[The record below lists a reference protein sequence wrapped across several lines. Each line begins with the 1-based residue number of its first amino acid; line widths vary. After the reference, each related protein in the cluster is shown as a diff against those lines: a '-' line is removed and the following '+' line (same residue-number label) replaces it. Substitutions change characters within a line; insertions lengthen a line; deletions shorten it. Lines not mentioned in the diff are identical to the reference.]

1 MPLLTPTP
9 PSGALARVEPGDTD
23 DGIDPLHGVARHGAW
38 HLAALVVPGLY
49 AVLLIAYLLR
59 ALGPEA
65 YGIWAAATA
74 LVGYLTLLDA
84 GLSTT
89 TARAAARAVAGDA
102 EAIEQVRTAY
112 GAYAL
117 LGGLAVVIGTLVGTL
132 IPVILRLEG
141 SVAQEAWTVAAFL
154 ALDLGIVIGTA
165 GWMGTLRGTRRFR
178 EMLLVNAVQVA
189 VAGLFLIMLLPP
201 LGLVGAAAAQP
212 IGRLVGRSLAALIL
226 LRQVSWFRAR
236 PHWPGWANIRTV
248 TAFSLPIL
256 AMQTATQLGVGT
268 DVVIVGAAAGPAAAG
283 LYAAGAQ
290 LSRYVGYFLFPGL
303 GVLLPSFAA
312 AFVRRPE
319 AVPELVR
326 RAVLMTGLIGGTV
339 YGSMALQ
346 ADDLLQIWSGQSAA
360 LSVQVLILYAVAWTI
375 VTPTHVMMLMVIAS
389 GRHRVIGAIVLA
401 EALVNL
407 LLSILLVAIM
417 GPVGAAVSS
426 FVVILAD
433 DLFVLPV
440 VSARALQT
448 PTRPILQGSLGGAAA
463 GIGIAAAVNLVPG
476 SGAEAL
482 LLRGGLALAV
492 LALTIA
498 VFVPG
503 SRALIAGRPS
513 AG

>member
-1 MPLLTPTP
+1 MTSTPS
-9 PSGALARVEPGDTD
+9 SGAVSPVQPGEAD
-23 DGIDPLHGVARHGAW
+23 DSIDPLHGAARHGAW

-49 AVLLIAYLLR
+49 ALLLIAYLLR

-74 LVGYLTLLDA
+74 LVGYLMLLDA
-84 GLSTT
+84 GLSAT
-89 TARAAARAVAGDA
+89 TARAAARAVAGD
-102 EAIEQVRTAY
+102 EGAIEQVRTAY

-117 LGGLAVVIGTLVGTL
+117 LGGLAVLIGTAVGTL
-132 IPVILRLEG
+132 IPVLLRLEG
-141 SVAQEAWTVAAFL
+141 AIARDAWTVAAFL
-154 ALDLGIVIGTA
+154 ALDLGIVIATA

-178 EMLLVNAVQVA
+178 EMLLVNTVQVG
-189 VAGLFLIMLLPP
+189 VAGLFLLMLLPP

-236 PHWPGWANIRTV
+236 PYWPGWANIRTV
-248 TAFSLPIL
+248 TAFSLPIM
-256 AMQTATQLGVGT
+256 AMQVATQLGVGT

-290 LSRYVGYFLFPGL
+290 LSRYVGYFLFPAL

-319 AVPELVR
+319 VVPELVR
-326 RAVLMTGLIGGTV
+326 RAVLVAGLIGGTV
-339 YGSMALQ
+339 YGSIALQ
-346 ADDLLQIWSGQSAA
+346 AQELLHIWSGQSAA
-360 LSVQVLILYAVAWTI
+360 MSVQVLVLYAMAWTI
-375 VTPTHVMMLMVIAS
+375 VTPTHVMLLMVIAS
-389 GRHRVIGAIVLA
+389 GRHRIIGAIVLA

-407 LLSILLVAIM
+407 ALSIVLVSIV

-426 FVVILAD
+426 FLVILAD
-433 DLFVLPV
+433 DLLVLPV

-448 PTRPILQGSLGGAAA
+448 GAWPIMQRSLAGAAV
-463 GIGIAAAVNLVPG
+463 GIGIAAGVNLLP
-476 SGAEAL
+476 AEGVEGL
-482 LLRGGLALAV
+482 LLRAALALVA

-498 VFVPG
+498 LVVPG

-513 AG
+513 GG